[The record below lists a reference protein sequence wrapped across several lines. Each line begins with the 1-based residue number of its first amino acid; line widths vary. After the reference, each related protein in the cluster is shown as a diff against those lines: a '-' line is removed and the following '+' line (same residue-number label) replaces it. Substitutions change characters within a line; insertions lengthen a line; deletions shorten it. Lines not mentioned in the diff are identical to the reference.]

1 MRKHRVRML
10 LSLFFL
16 PAMLCTAVAARDAP
30 PPPIIDMHLHAI
42 PLPGPIPFRICPTP
56 TKSLTWDPRE
66 SWLAALPRLAN
77 DAVCPVEAL
86 VAPESDSALF
96 GRTAEIMERLNIIGV
111 TSGPLTGEWFAASPD
126 RIITGW
132 HFLMGSL
139 RPDSLR
145 SLLQTGVTSVFAE
158 VAIAYQG
165 ISPGDSVFEPYLAV
179 AEELDAPVGVHL
191 GAFYPGAPYFPGQEM
206 FRAAGQTPL
215 LLEPVL
221 IRHPRLRVFVMHAG
235 WPYLDD
241 MIALLATY
249 PQVHVDIAVLGW
261 VSPAQSSITT

>member
-1 MRKHRVRML
+1 
-10 LSLFFL
+10 
-16 PAMLCTAVAARDAP
+16 
-30 PPPIIDMHLHAI
+30 
-42 PLPGPIPFRICPTP
+42 
-56 TKSLTWDPRE
+56 
-66 SWLAALPRLAN
+66 
-77 DAVCPVEAL
+77 
-86 VAPESDSALF
+86 
-96 GRTAEIMERLNIIGV
+96 
-111 TSGPLTGEWFAASPD
+111 
-126 RIITGW
+126 
-132 HFLMGSL
+132 
-139 RPDSLR
+139 
-145 SLLQTGVTSVFAE
+145 
-158 VAIAYQG
+158 
-165 ISPGDSVFEPYLAV
+165 VFEPYLAV